1 MRLAPTNK
9 GTMANEQNL
18 ISLGDR
24 TTREQREIAQ
34 RGGVASGVARRER
47 KRASEVARAILDSTI
62 TLDDG
67 TEATTL
73 LAMMRKQVN
82 LALNGDTKAF
92 LCLLKVADELPRGKQ
107 ENEQPPAPV
116 SIVSSSKAIEAMKA
130 LDEVGNGVYIGLDKN
145 GNLTYTRADGSH
157 L

>member
-1 MRLAPTNK
+1 
-9 GTMANEQNL
+9 MANEHNL

-24 TTREQREIAQ
+24 TTSEQREIAKM
-34 RGGVASGVARRER
+34 GGIASGVARRER

-73 LAMMRKQVN
+73 FAMLRQQVN
-82 LALNGDTKAF
+82 LALYGDTKAF
-92 LCLLKVADELPRGKQ
+92 LSLLKVADELPRGKQ
-107 ENEQPPAPV
+107 SQNDSRATP
-116 SIVSSSKAIEAMKA
+116 SFIVTDRETMDVMKQ
-130 LDEVGNGVYIGLDKN
+130 LDECGNSIYAEIIN
-145 GNLTYTRADGSH
+145 GELCFSTSKGE